1 MSYYDRYSWYNQ
13 RQPNQGP
20 QYMAPP
26 PNQQQDEQGNQTPN
40 TDALQQYLMQGQ
52 MTAPV
57 QSYGAGTPM
66 VSGGSYTPT
75 SGMYS
80 PVAGGDPF
88 TSGMFTPAGGGAGGG
103 GGALGGQGAIGGQ
116 GALSSSAGGAG
127 GNSMGSMAASAGP
140 WAALAA
146 AIAWNEENSRKQGR
160 RAESRGER
168 VQDYFTGR
176 SLERDTDH
184 YGDKVG
190 GVGGRAIKLVGQLG
204 NPLKRLF

>member
-1 MSYYDRYSWYNQ
+1 
-13 RQPNQGP
+13 
-20 QYMAPP
+20 
-26 PNQQQDEQGNQTPN
+26 
-40 TDALQQYLMQGQ
+40 
-52 MTAPV
+52 
-57 QSYGAGTPM
+57 
-66 VSGGSYTPT
+66 
-75 SGMYS
+75 MYS

-88 TSGMFTPAGGGAGGG
+88 TSGMFTPAGGSELMAGQSGAMGGG

-127 GNSMGSMAASAGP
+127 GAGGNSMASMASMAAP
-140 WAALAA
+140 WAALVAA
-146 AIAWNEENSRKQGR
+146 VAWNEENSRKQGR